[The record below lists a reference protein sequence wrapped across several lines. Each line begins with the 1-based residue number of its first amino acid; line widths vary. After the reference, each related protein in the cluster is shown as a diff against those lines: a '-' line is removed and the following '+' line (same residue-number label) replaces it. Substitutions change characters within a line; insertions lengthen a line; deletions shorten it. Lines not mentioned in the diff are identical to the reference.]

1 MSTERPITVGDRVSV
16 RGSIPKAYGRPIAE
30 VVSLGPVCARVRLFA
45 DGSEWRIPYE
55 ELRITAGQAW
65 IDEHPER
72 AVELGLVDPST
83 PATDDGSADEDVE
96 EVEAPA
102 GPVVVISCGGAKAD
116 RPAPI
121 AELYTG
127 SYFRAALRA
136 ARALTTDDRILV
148 LSARYGF
155 VSLGEVHAPYE
166 QRIDRPGAISPRALA
181 ATARRHRIEADA
193 EVVLLAPR
201 AYADRARAIWPEAS
215 SLLDGTSG
223 IGQQMAR
230 FAELARGAGSEVE
243 EVAA

>member
-55 ELRITAGQAW
+55 DLRLTAGQAW

-72 AVELGLVDPST
+72 AVDLGLVDTSSM
-83 PATDDGSADEDVE
+83 AKDDGSADEDVE

-121 AELYTG
+121 ADLWD
-127 SYFRAALRA
+127 ADLRGA
-136 ARALTTDDRILV
+136 DLRGADLWDANLRDADLLGARADRWT
-148 LSARYGF
+148 RWPDGF
-155 VSLGEVHAPYE
+155 DPK
-166 QRIDRPGAISPRALA
+166 Q
-181 ATARRHRIEADA
+181 
-193 EVVLLAPR
+193 
-201 AYADRARAIWPEAS
+201 
-215 SLLDGTSG
+215 
-223 IGQQMAR
+223 
-230 FAELARGAGSEVE
+230 AGVRS
-243 EVAA
+243 